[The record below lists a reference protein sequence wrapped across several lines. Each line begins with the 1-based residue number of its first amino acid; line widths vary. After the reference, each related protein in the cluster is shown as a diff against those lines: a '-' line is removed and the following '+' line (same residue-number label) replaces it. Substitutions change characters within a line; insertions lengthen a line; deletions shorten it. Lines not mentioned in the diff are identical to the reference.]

1 MKKAETKYRYRNR
14 LWSWEEIDKYLD
26 QAYSKEKFSRPTRIT
41 LALAMVE
48 GENILDLGCHVGAY
62 SHYLAQKGHKVVAAD
77 VDEDVLRIAR
87 RKYSHPDLQFVRT
100 DGDKLDFED
109 NFFDSVLLLEVLE
122 HSQNPRS
129 LVREIYRVLEPGG
142 FLILSVP
149 NAASYHTIG
158 RTLLL
163 DIKSYFRK
171 MESWPEF
178 AADQRDHYF
187 YWDPFTIYRLLNKQG
202 FKYADHKFID
212 NFKWVNFLARLLPPI
227 RRIST
232 CFIIKVQ
239 KTA

>member
-1 MKKAETKYRYRNR
+1 MADEKKYFYADKLRSWNELEKY
-14 LWSWEEIDKYLD
+14 IDQTYVEPD
-26 QAYSKEKFSRPTRIT
+26 ISRPNRIT
-41 LALAMVE
+41 LALSMVE
-48 GENILDLGCHVGAY
+48 GERVLDLGCHIAFY
-62 SHYLAQKGHKVVAAD
+62 SNFLARKGHKVVGAD
-77 VDEDVLRIAR
+77 VDKDALEIAR
-87 RKYSHPDLQFVRT
+87 KKFSHPNLEIIET
-100 DGDKLDFED
+100 DGKKLDLED
-109 NFFDSVLLLEVLE
+109 NTFDCALLLEVLE
-122 HSQNPRS
+122 HSQDPRG
-129 LVREIYRVLEPGG
+129 LVQEIHRVIKPGG

-187 YWDPFTIYRLLNKQG
+187 YWDPFTIYRLLNRQG
-202 FKYADHKFID
+202 FKYVDHRFID
-212 NFKWVNFLARLLPPI
+212 NFKWVNFLARFIPPF

>member
-1 MKKAETKYRYRNR
+1 MADEKKYFYADK
-14 LWSWEEIDKYLD
+14 LWSWNELEKYIGQTYVEPD
-26 QAYSKEKFSRPTRIT
+26 ISRPNRIT
-41 LALAMVE
+41 LALSMVE
-48 GENILDLGCHVGAY
+48 GESVLDLGCHIAFY
-62 SHYLAQKGHKVVAAD
+62 SNFLARKGHKVVGAD
-77 VDEDVLRIAR
+77 VDKDALEIAR
-87 RKYSHPDLQFVRT
+87 KKFSHPNLEIIET
-100 DGDKLDFED
+100 DGKKLDLED
-109 NFFDSVLLLEVLE
+109 NTFNCALLLEVLE
-122 HSQNPRS
+122 HSRDPRG
-129 LVREIYRVLEPGG
+129 LVQEIHRVIKPGG

-149 NAASYHTIG
+149 NAASYHTFG

-163 DIKSYFRK
+163 DLKSYFRK

-178 AADQRDHYF
+178 AYDQRDHYF

-212 NFKWVNFLARLLPPI
+212 NLKLVNFLARVFPPL